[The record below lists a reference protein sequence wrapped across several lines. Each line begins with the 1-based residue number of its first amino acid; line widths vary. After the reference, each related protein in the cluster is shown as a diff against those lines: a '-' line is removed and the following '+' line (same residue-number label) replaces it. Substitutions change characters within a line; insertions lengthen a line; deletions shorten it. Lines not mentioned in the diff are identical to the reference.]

1 MSDSM
6 RLKEVFFLA
15 EYENPKIKDFIAQH
29 KEQHDKDIV
38 AETVSF
44 LIGAFPEIAPTL
56 KGDLVSVREEEL
68 NGNYGGR

>member
-56 KGDLVSVREEEL
+56 MGNLISMTKEEL
-68 NGNYGGR
+68 DGCDSGG